1 MQAYE
6 CEVESVEELGY
17 SAKVRVLGTRASDH
31 VPDPYEVRFE
41 SFEPACDGKHL
52 HLAVETKKR
61 DNLALGETLVQIGL
75 LRPQEM
81 LDVRIAQ
88 IEGEDLCESLMVV
101 SSIRSRLG
109 DMLLQEKQITSEQL
123 EFALDLQRRRGGLLG
138 EILVSL
144 GWLDRETLDATL
156 SAQRERRAA

>member
-6 CEVESVEELGY
+6 TEFERGEEEHSL
-17 SAKVRVLGTRASDH
+17 ALRVVGGAASNDAA
-31 VPDPYEVRFE
+31 DPYDVSFE
-41 SFEPACDGKHL
+41 SFEPTPQDRHL
-52 HLAVETKKR
+52 QLEVETKKR

-88 IEGEDLCESLMVV
+88 SGGEDLCNSLMVV

-109 DMLLQEKQITSEQL
+109 EMLLQEKRITSEQL

-138 EILVSL
+138 EILVSM

-156 SAQRERRAA
+156 VAQRGRRAA

>member
-6 CEVESVEELGY
+6 TEVEGVEELSHSGNVQ
-17 SAKVRVLGTRASDH
+17 AFGIDANEQAA
-31 VPDPYEVRFE
+31 DPYEVSFE
-41 SFEPACDGKHL
+41 SFEPASDGKHL

-88 IEGEDLCESLMVV
+88 IGGEDLCESLIVV

-123 EFALDLQRRRGGLLG
+123 EFALDLQRKRGGLLG

>member
-6 CEVESVEELGY
+6 TEFERGEEEHSPALCVVG
-17 SAKVRVLGTRASDH
+17 GMASHDAA
-31 VPDPYEVRFE
+31 DPYDVRFE
-41 SFEPACDGKHL
+41 SFEPTPQGLKL
-52 HLAVETKKR
+52 EVETKKR

-88 IEGEDLCESLMVV
+88 SGGEDLCNSLMVV

-109 DMLLQEKQITSEQL
+109 EMLLQQEHITSEQL
-123 EFALDLQRRRGGLLG
+123 ESALDLQRRRGGLLG
-138 EILVSL
+138 EILVSM

-156 SAQRERRAA
+156 VAQRGRRAA